1 MTFAAK
7 VMHVTVRRVL
17 AIQLLIVLGVS
28 AAYLATAG
36 TYMAQSAL
44 YGGGIA
50 LLSTWLMA
58 WRITK
63 AAEAAAQ
70 DSNRGALVIYAGAVQ
85 RFFLTLVLMALGMG
99 SLKLS
104 PVAVLVGYAAA
115 QLAYTFNKVDT
126 RLQD

>member
-1 MTFAAK
+1 
-7 VMHVTVRRVL
+7 MHVTVRRVL

-126 RLQD
+126 RLRT